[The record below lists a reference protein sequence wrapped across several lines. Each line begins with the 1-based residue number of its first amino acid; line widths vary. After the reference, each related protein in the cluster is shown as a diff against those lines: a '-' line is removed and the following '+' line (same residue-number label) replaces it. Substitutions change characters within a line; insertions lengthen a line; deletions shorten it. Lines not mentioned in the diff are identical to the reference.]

1 LALGSAP
8 RSQVEGV
15 NAILRDR
22 QATLLQLKSNL
33 KAQERMN
40 KNEDKH
46 RVERRFSSG
55 DWVYIKIQTYRQI
68 IIGGVRNQKLSPKF
82 YGPFEV
88 IKYVGHVT
96 YKLNLL
102 SGPKYIRYSM
112 SKLGNAYIPS
122 PLSPVHCFLRCLNPS
137 W

>member
-15 NAILRDR
+15 NAILRDK

-40 KNEDKH
+40 KNEDKY

-68 IIGGVRNQKLSPKF
+68 TIGGVRNQNLSPKF
-82 YGPFEV
+82 YGPFKV
-88 IKYVGHVT
+88 IKYVRHVT
-96 YKLNLL
+96 YKLNL
-102 SGPKYIRYSM
+102 
-112 SKLGNAYIPS
+112 
-122 PLSPVHCFLRCLNPS
+122 PVGSQIHLIFHV
-137 W
+137 